1 VFDNLQ
7 TRQLYTTVS
16 RGMCVLEHSNVS
28 RSLARPATICKTT
41 TTKL

>member
-16 RGMCVLEHSNVS
+16 RGMCVLEHSS
-28 RSLARPATICKTT
+28 RSLVRPATICKTT